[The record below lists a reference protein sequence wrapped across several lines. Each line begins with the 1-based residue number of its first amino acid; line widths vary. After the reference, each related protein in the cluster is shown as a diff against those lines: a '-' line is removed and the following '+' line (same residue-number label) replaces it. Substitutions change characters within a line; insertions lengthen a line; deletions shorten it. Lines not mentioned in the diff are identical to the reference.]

1 MICPGFSVDC
11 LETLEEIAMEN
22 NELYQE
28 AGGKEIRY
36 ISALNSEKDH
46 ITFLYDLIRKNISD
60 WIKVDELIGYH
71 DIERELKISRDEA
84 LKKGAKK

>member
-1 MICPGFSVDC
+1 
-11 LETLEEIAMEN
+11 MEN

-28 AGGKEIRY
+28 AGGKEVRY

-46 ITFLYDLIRKNISD
+46 ITFLYDLISKNISD
-60 WIKVDELIGYH
+60 WKKEDEMISP
-71 DIERELKISRDEA
+71 DEIEKELKVSRDEA